1 MLGRKSFV
9 YVFVLFFVCLSPLF
23 AETANN
29 QNVDEQFGDF
39 LHYLRIGR
47 LDLAKGTAR
56 MIIASNPDPVQL
68 LESSS
73 AIQQSDIILRKAKE
87 NEHDSQLAELSSQ
100 IVAMIEKGRFIRR
113 RDPKIIVEEIKRLS
127 SGSRGWLNGVM
138 RLQDAGE
145 YSIMYM
151 IDALTD
157 PSREAE
163 WPDII
168 RALPKIG
175 RDAIR
180 PLGTALQIDNVTVKA
195 TIIET
200 LGQIEYPQSLAY
212 LKYVVE
218 NDKAAQLR
226 ELARESIKRI
236 DPSALAVPAAVLFYN
251 LGENYYYHADSLSP
265 VIEAEFANIWF
276 WDSGKNRL
284 VRVEVDKSYFF
295 ELMVMRCCEWSLR
308 ADASFGQAI
317 GLWIAAFFK
326 AESTGV
332 AMPSYFG
339 AEHPDA
345 MTYATTAGPEYL
357 HQALARALEDKDNYV
372 ALGAIEALAKI
383 AGEKSLLYHLGIA
396 QPLIQALSYND
407 RAVRYSAAIA
417 IATAGPTIEFA
428 ESKLVTENLAEALDQ
443 SERRIEDLQDWP
455 QQLADSYALRAA
467 AAMLNIAGSRNKV
480 ISLAGAQ
487 SALIS
492 ATKDNRQQLQIL
504 AGQVL
509 AYLNSADAQRTI
521 AAMALDERN
530 SMEVRIAAF
539 NSLATS
545 AKVNANLLNVELI
558 DAIYSLVSSQDTEGD
573 LRGAAAAA
581 YGAFNLPSRKVKDLI
596 LDQAKS

>member
-1 MLGRKSFV
+1 MLSRKSFA
-9 YVFVLFFVCLSPLF
+9 YVFVTFFVCLSPLF
-23 AETANN
+23 AEGLNN
-29 QNVDEQFGDF
+29 QSVNEQFGDF

-47 LDLAKGTAR
+47 LDLAKGTAKL
-56 MIIASNPDPVQL
+56 IIESNPDPVQL

-73 AIQQSDIILRKAKE
+73 AIPQSDIILQKAKE
-87 NEHDSQLAELSSQ
+87 NEHDRELADVSSQ
-100 IVAMIEKGRFIRR
+100 IIGLIEKGRFIRR

-127 SGSRGWLNGVM
+127 SGNRGWLNGVM

-151 IDALTD
+151 VDALTD
-157 PSREAE
+157 SSREEE
-163 WPDII
+163 WPNII

-180 PLGTALQIDNVTVKA
+180 PLGAALQIDNVTIKA

-212 LKYVVE
+212 LKYIVE
-218 NDKAAQLR
+218 NDKSAQLR
-226 ELARESIKRI
+226 ELARESIKKI
-236 DPSALAVPAAVLFYN
+236 DPSALTVPAALLFYN
-251 LGENYYYHADSLSP
+251 LAENYYYHADSLSP
-265 VIEAEFANIWF
+265 AVDAEFANIWF
-276 WDSGKNRL
+276 WNPDNSRL
-284 VRVEVDKSYFF
+284 ERVEVDKSYFY

-308 ADASFGQAI
+308 ADASFGQSI
-317 GLWIAAFFK
+317 GLWLAAFFK

-332 AMPSYFG
+332 QMPNYFG
-339 AEHPDA
+339 IEHPDA

-357 HQALARALEDKDNYV
+357 HQALARALKDEDSYV
-372 ALGAIEALAKI
+372 ALGAVEALAKI

-407 RAVRYSAAIA
+407 RSVRYSAAIA

-443 SERRIEDLQDWP
+443 NEKIEDSQLWP

-467 AAMLNIAGSRNKV
+467 AAMLNAAQSRNK
-480 ISLAGAQ
+480 IINLAGAQ

-492 ATKDNRQQLQIL
+492 ATKDEREQLQIL

-509 AYLNSADAQRTI
+509 AYLNSTDAQRTI

-530 SMEVRIAAF
+530 SMEVRIAGF
-539 NSLATS
+539 DSLATS

-558 DAIYSLVSSQDTEGD
+558 DAIYSLISSQDTEPD

-581 YGAFNLPSRKVKDLI
+581 YGAFDLPSRKVKNLI